1 MPFMY
6 CQHNGCNETVKVPNK
21 FCHTHMVKPVV
32 KTEEAVELMD
42 IIAPKVKTKKT
53 TK

>member
-1 MPFMY
+1 MPYMF
-6 CQHNGCNETVKVPNK
+6 CQHSGCNETVKLPARYCAK
-21 FCHTHMVKPVV
+21 HMVKPAV

-42 IIAPKVKTKKT
+42 IIEPKVKTKKT

>member
-6 CQHNGCNETVKVPNK
+6 CNHSGCNETVKLPAQYCAKHTSLNVPDPLP
-21 FCHTHMVKPVV
+21 VKEVTDKVV
-32 KTEEAVELMD
+32 
-42 IIAPKVKTKKT
+42 VKTKKT

>member
-6 CQHNGCNETVKVPNK
+6 CQHNGCNETIKVPNK
-21 FCHTHMVKPVV
+21 YCDKHKVKQAV

-42 IIAPKVKTKKT
+42 IIEPKVKTKKT